1 MIKSCQALLVF
12 IAAQF
17 HDTHVDSNF
26 KGAASFE
33 NLILDLCSSDSFK
46 AVTNTLREL
55 PDYLAFPE
63 SYPAVRFRFR

>member
-1 MIKSCQALLVF
+1 LPSVAGF

-17 HDTHVDSNF
+17 HDTHFNF
-26 KGAASFE
+26 RGAASFE
-33 NLILDLCSSDSFK
+33 NLILDLRPSDSFK
-46 AVTNTLREL
+46 AVTTTLREL